1 MGEAQ
6 QEVRRDE
13 EAGDAEDS
21 PQAAELRRNISDKN
35 EEIEHLRRRLEQR
48 SREMKKLIGWFESLD
63 AGVSAILNSRRW
75 KAGSFI
81 GDTGRRMLRR
91 PDNPPAVDL
100 VNKVSGQFRAW
111 RKAYDREPV
120 HPEGEGGGGS
130 SEIMPSQSSTS
141 TASEPGAGG
150 APEAVSGV
158 RKKDS
163 RLGPKNENGI
173 KRVQV
178 GCGPHNIMEDWWN
191 VDIRKFRGIDEVMDA
206 TKPWPYKDLEYV
218 FGEHF
223 LEHLALDD
231 AVKFLTHAGNSLR
244 DGGAVRL
251 STPNLEMVLHT
262 HYEFGEVELTK
273 RLSDTL
279 KTNRAFHGWGHQF
292 LYSKEML
299 GYILNELNFE
309 EVVFFSYGESNDP
322 ELKDLERHGGPQE
335 YDGHPSVI
343 IAEARRG
350 RERITP
356 SPELLPLLEKEFLR
370 YVASG
375 H

>member
-1 MGEAQ
+1 MCDTR
-6 QEVRRDE
+6 QEKPQDGKTGD
-13 EAGDAEDS
+13 AGDGPQTAE
-21 PQAAELRRNISDKN
+21 PGRTISDKDK
-35 EEIEHLRRRLEQR
+35 EIEHLRQRLEQR
-48 SREMKKLIGWFESLD
+48 SREMEKLMGWFESLD
-63 AGVSAILNSRRW
+63 AGVKSILNSRRW
-75 KAGSFI
+75 RAGSLI
-81 GDTGRRMLRR
+81 GDTGRRILRKS
-91 PDNPPAVDL
+91 DKPPAVDL
-100 VNKVSGQFRAW
+100 VDNVSKQFHAW
-111 RKAYDREPV
+111 RKAYNRESD
-120 HPEGEGGGGS
+120 HPEREGGGS
-130 SEIMPSQSSTS
+130 PERPSQPSTS
-141 TASEPGAGG
+141 TAPVSGTGG
-150 APEAVSGV
+150 ATEAAAGARGKSL
-158 RKKDS
+158 R

-173 KRVQV
+173 QRVQV

-231 AVKFLTHAGNSLR
+231 AVAFLTHAGNSLR
-244 DGGAVRL
+244 DGGAIRL

-262 HYEFGEVELTK
+262 HYAFGEVELTR

-299 GYILNELNFE
+299 EYILNELNFE
-309 EVVFFSYGESNDP
+309 EVDFFSYGESNDP
-322 ELKDLERHGGPQE
+322 ELEDLERHGGPLA
-335 YDGHPSVI
+335 YDGYPSVI
-343 IAEARRG
+343 VAEARRG
-350 RERITP
+350 REAIAP